1 LARKAGASGVKVT
14 LAIWPDMI
22 HAWHLF
28 YQQLEAGREALAEVG
43 AFVRANVA
51 PEAPI
56 MHRPQAVENAPVHAS
71 S

>member
-1 LARKAGASGVKVT
+1 LLDDSVRLARKAGASGVKVT

-43 AFVRANVA
+43 TFVRACTGA
-51 PEAPI
+51 FSTA
-56 MHRPQAVENAPVHAS
+56 
-71 S
+71 

>member
-1 LARKAGASGVKVT
+1 MT

-28 YQQLEAGREALAEVG
+28 YQQLEAGREALTEVG

-56 MHRPQAVENAPVHAS
+56 MHRP
-71 S
+71 